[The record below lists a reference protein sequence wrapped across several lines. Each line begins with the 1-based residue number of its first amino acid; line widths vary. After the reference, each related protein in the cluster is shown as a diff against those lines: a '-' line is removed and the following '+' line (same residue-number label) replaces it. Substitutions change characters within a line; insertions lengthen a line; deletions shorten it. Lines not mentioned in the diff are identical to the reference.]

1 MRRRRGTEKKVTR
14 RRKPRAINLRKTL
27 TSRSQRHPNYDPR
40 KTTEQ
45 LRRELDEA
53 LHQQTA
59 TSEVLKAISRSTFNL
74 QTVLDT
80 LVKSAAQ
87 LCDADSAAIHRP
99 RDDVYPFIASYGYSA
114 KFERYM
120 REKSYS
126 SHTRVGARANHA

>member
-59 TSEVLKAISRSTFNL
+59 TSEVLKAIS
-74 QTVLDT
+74 
-80 LVKSAAQ
+80 
-87 LCDADSAAIHRP
+87 
-99 RDDVYPFIASYGYSA
+99 
-114 KFERYM
+114 
-120 REKSYS
+120 
-126 SHTRVGARANHA
+126 